1 MRQQQRKLLTMARK
15 IQEKVY
21 NRGTKGESVE
31 LRVSSIDCDKY
42 VEVGCYK
49 RRQDGDGGLEYI
61 FFDIWD
67 NPTDW
72 REEPTVE
79 EIIAK
84 INEFYGFT
92 NNEKEQ

>member
-1 MRQQQRKLLTMARK
+1 MRQEQRKLLTMARK
-15 IQEKVY
+15 IQDKVY
-21 NRGTKGESVE
+21 NRGNKGESVE

-42 VEVGCYK
+42 VEVGCYRK
-49 RRQDGDGGLEYI
+49 RDGNLEYI

-67 NPTDW
+67 KPADW
-72 REEPTVE
+72 RDELTAD